1 MSSVVVIVV
10 IFVASVVTG
19 SVFDPVWDSIAVV
32 VNCVVPVVS
41 GSCIVVLEPGSVM
54 SVTCV
59 DVPVVA
65 GSVTVVGSSA
75 TVVVMSV
82 DTVPSGAVVEA
93 GCSSTDV
100 DPEVDCFV
108 GCGVV
113 SETKFQCFRCKRNT
127 HTTIYSLSHTRG

>member
-1 MSSVVVIVV
+1 M
-10 IFVASVVTG
+10 
-19 SVFDPVWDSIAVV
+19 
-32 VNCVVPVVS
+32 NCVVPVVS
-41 GSCIVVLEPGSVM
+41 GSCAVVFEPGSVM

-82 DTVPSGAVVEA
+82 DTVPSGAVVEP

-113 SETKFQCFRCKRNT
+113 SETKF
-127 HTTIYSLSHTRG
+127 

>member
-1 MSSVVVIVV
+1 M
-10 IFVASVVTG
+10 
-19 SVFDPVWDSIAVV
+19 
-32 VNCVVPVVS
+32 NCVVPVVS
-41 GSCIVVLEPGSVM
+41 GSCAVVFEPGSVM

-82 DTVPSGAVVEA
+82 DTVPSGAVVEP

-113 SETKFQCFRCKRNT
+113 SETNFKVLVEKYPYN
-127 HTTIYSLSHTRG
+127 ILVK

>member
-1 MSSVVVIVV
+1 MVIVV

-41 GSCIVVLEPGSVM
+41 GSCIVVLEPGSVI
-54 SVTCV
+54 SVICV

-93 GCSSTDV
+93 GCSWTDV

-108 GCGVV
+108 G
-113 SETKFQCFRCKRNT
+113 
-127 HTTIYSLSHTRG
+127 

>member
-1 MSSVVVIVV
+1 M
-10 IFVASVVTG
+10 
-19 SVFDPVWDSIAVV
+19 
-32 VNCVVPVVS
+32 NCVVPVVS
-41 GSCIVVLEPGSVM
+41 GSCAVVFEPGSVM

-82 DTVPSGAVVEA
+82 DTVPSGAVVEP

-113 SETKFQCFRCKRNT
+113 SETNFEVLVEKYPYNILVK
-127 HTTIYSLSHTRG
+127 